1 MIRMMVCMQ
10 EDTPAMEIYLPQSI
24 VFGKKPLAQ
33 ALAQPVIGYYAL
45 DLTGANKGKPLEPVK
60 VSMTTDG
67 KTVIVDQYT
76 RGLPPTRIR
85 SAAALSISTNVSL
98 PMRNAGHSRRRT
110 PTTGGDGRT
119 AAWLCDPKP
128 LALACKLSGGA
139 FDLTIGDFAP
149 TAPIGWRIEA
159 AIDESATE
167 SAQLMARA

>member
-1 MIRMMVCMQ
+1 MIRMMICMQ

-60 VSMTTDG
+60 VSMTTEPSSSTNIRAAG
-67 KTVIVDQYT
+67 
-76 RGLPPTRIR
+76 RRRAFR

-98 PMRNAGHSRRRT
+98 PTRNAGHSRRRT

-119 AAWLCDPKP
+119 AAWLCDPEP

-139 FDLTIGDFAP
+139 FDLIIGDFAP